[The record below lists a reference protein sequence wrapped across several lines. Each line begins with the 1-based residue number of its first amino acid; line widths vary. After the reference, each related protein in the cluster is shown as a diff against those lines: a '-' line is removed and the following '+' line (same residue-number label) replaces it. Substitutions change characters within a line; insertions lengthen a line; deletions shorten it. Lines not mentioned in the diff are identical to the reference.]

1 MRPKACVIL
10 PTYNEAENV
19 QHVVQGIFRQAKK
32 IISHDLHV
40 LVVDDNSPD
49 NTQGIVSELMNEHHN
64 LHLIT
69 GQKKGV
75 GEAYKRG
82 IKHAQNLLSPDLIFQ
97 MDADG
102 QHDPGLIPLFILLS
116 KNGFSLIIGSR
127 FAPGGTTPDF
137 SLWRKTISLIGNWM
151 IRFLG
156 GIPRIRDCT
165 SGFRC
170 IKSEYLTKCN
180 LNFLSTNGYAF
191 MSSLLCELLRNGV
204 KVIEV
209 PIVFPDRIRGE
220 SKLSLKDQV
229 EFIINIAKIRF
240 RQSEEF
246 VRFCIV
252 GASGVLVNLSLYIF
266 LTRLFNI
273 DYRIAAPIAIEFS
286 ILTNFLFNHNWTFK
300 KLNANAPLFIELFKF
315 HIVAGLVGI
324 INYLT
329 FLALIYFLY
338 LHDIMANL
346 VGIGIGTVIN
356 YFLNSLW
363 TWRKESLLQQDQT
376 SSHRNHEELDSKE
389 MKYVK

>member
-1 MRPKACVIL
+1 MRPKACIIL

-32 IISHDLHV
+32 ITSHDLQV

-49 NTQGIVSELMNEHHN
+49 NTQGIVREMMNKHHN

-69 GQKKGV
+69 GQKRGL

-82 IKHAQNLLSPDLIFQ
+82 IKHAQYLLSPDLIFQ

-102 QHDPGLIPLFILLS
+102 QHDPELIPLFIFLAN
-116 KNGFSLIIGSR
+116 NGFSLVIGSR

-137 SLWRKTISLIGNWM
+137 SLWRKTISMMGNWM
-151 IRFLG
+151 IRLLG

-170 IKSEYLTKCN
+170 IKSEYLDKCN
-180 LNFLSTNGYAF
+180 LNFLSIRGYSF
-191 MSSLLCELLRNGV
+191 QSSLLCELLRNGV

-209 PIVFPDRIRGE
+209 PITFPDRIHGE

-246 VRFCIV
+246 VKFYIV
-252 GASGVLVNLSLYIF
+252 GSSGVLVNLSLYIF
-266 LTRLFNI
+266 LTRLLNI
-273 DYRIAAPIAIEFS
+273 NFEIAAPIAIEFS
-286 ILTNFLFNHNWTFK
+286 ILTNFLFHNIWTFK
-300 KLNANAPLFIELFKF
+300 KRKVKALLSMKLFKF
-315 HIVAGLVGI
+315 HFVAGLASI
-324 INYLT
+324 IYYLT
-329 FLALIYFLY
+329 FLFLIYL
-338 LHDIMANL
+338 LHVHDIIANL
-346 VGIGIGTVIN
+346 VGIGIGTVVN
-356 YFLNSLW
+356 YFLNSIW
-363 TWRKESLLQQDQT
+363 TWRKVKLQQSLPQ
-376 SSHRNHEELDSKE
+376 
-389 MKYVK
+389 